1 MAQVRFKYMVLEGND
16 SKEKVGA
23 AQFAYTS
30 ATTEG
35 KRESYNVP
43 MLSP

>member
-1 MAQVRFKYMVLEGND
+1 MVLEGND

-23 AQFAYTS
+23 AQFAYTA

-35 KRESYNVP
+35 KYNAP